1 MYSYVQVYIFYSG
14 FFFTNDIS
22 QNLTRLSLEAT
33 EAAKER
39 RETAARKGRQS
50 EASPYC
56 FHEGKTCTQN
66 CARGFLKA
74 FAVGFSVK
82 YLIGVLPAFL
92 MGKVFKR

>member
-1 MYSYVQVYIFYSG
+1 MYSYIYVYVFCPV
-14 FFFTNDIS
+14 FFLANNIS

-39 RETAARKGRQS
+39 REAAVRKGRQS
-50 EASPYC
+50 KASPYC
-56 FHEGKTCTQN
+56 FHEGKTCSQN

-82 YLIGVLPAFL
+82 YLIGILPALL